1 MPGLGLVADHLLDGA
16 RLRGGHDIVIDGLAF
31 LLGVGELYQ
40 LLGPGQAAG
49 VGGEDAVGAE
59 FHRFSPGG

>member
-1 MPGLGLVADHLLDGA
+1 MQGLGLAADHLLDGA

-40 LLGPGQAAG
+40 LFVGPGAG
-49 VGGEDAVGAE
+49 CRCGW
-59 FHRFSPGG
+59 